1 MKIIKGIM
9 KIFVG
14 YWITLTGL
22 FVLPNLAN
30 LIPYKLLI
38 IYLISIMLSSIYFLW
53 TGTEILFRKKNNV
66 LNVKEVAEWMQN
78 NYL

>member
-66 LNVKEVAEWMQN
+66 LNVKEVAE
-78 NYL
+78 